1 MTRNLVTIIYNDQE
15 LSVFFFNEYGALGA
29 SFIYLIL
36 RTTISQTS
44 NEDQNGNG
52 P

>member
-1 MTRNLVTIIYNDQE
+1 MLQPFTLFHLQPYAKPAMNDQ
-15 LSVFFFNEYGALGA
+15 YGALGA